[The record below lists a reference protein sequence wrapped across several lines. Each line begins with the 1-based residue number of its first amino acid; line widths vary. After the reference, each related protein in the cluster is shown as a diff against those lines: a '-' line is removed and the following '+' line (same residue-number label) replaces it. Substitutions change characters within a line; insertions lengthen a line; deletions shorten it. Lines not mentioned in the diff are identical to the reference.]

1 LAVPAERDCLAVLQR
16 FCLRK
21 PHPLASAVVLLSL
34 RGLARNLCRPIAE
47 TMPDVEIRRSEDGVL
62 WITIASEKFTKTC
75 ISAHDQMLAIV

>member
-1 LAVPAERDCLAVLQR
+1 
-16 FCLRK
+16 
-21 PHPLASAVVLLSL
+21 
-34 RGLARNLCRPIAE
+34 LARNLCRPIAE